1 MFKKYA
7 TETNGEDKPQ
17 NFLFSLQHEDPH
29 LIHPSLYQLHSL
41 PPKDSSIGSCTSAQ
55 LCIKVPTGYSGMPQI
70 HPQNCPFPS
79 TITTLSNTRIP
90 RPTSPTTPNGIQ
102 IHSAILPQYIF
113 RTERQTDR
121 WSRRQTC
128 TKSAYALLIESDVL
142 IITNT

>member
-79 TITTLSNTRIP
+79 TITTYLIHAFLDRPLPPPQMASRSTQPFCHNTFSEQKDRLTDGLGDKHVP
-90 RPTSPTTPNGIQ
+90 R
-102 IHSAILPQYIF
+102 
-113 RTERQTDR
+113 
-121 WSRRQTC
+121 
-128 TKSAYALLIESDVL
+128 VL
-142 IITNT
+142 TLY